1 MKAGN
6 FLYDST
12 MSALYNATPYWP
24 YTLDHSMPH
33 KCHGNLQK
41 CPTRSFPGIWS
52 MVMNEFDG
60 SGILNVNERSPLSS
74 SCAMVDSCN
83 IYDAEQFYNALSINF
98 QRHYESNRAPLGIY
112 MHAAWFIGRPDMF
125 EALLYWIDQVLADYP
140 EAYFVSM
147 SQAIEWMKSPVKLT
161 ELSGFGA
168 WKRACSEKDLPK
180 SVCQSTKTCVL
191 KSSLLEPGEE
201 HRLISCTD
209 YCPASYPWTNDFLG
223 RVA

>member
-60 SGILNVNERSPLSS
+60 SGILNINERSPLSS

-83 IYDAEQFYNALSINF
+83 IYDAEQFYSI
-98 QRHYESNRAPLGIY
+98 
-112 MHAAWFIGRPDMF
+112 
-125 EALLYWIDQVLADYP
+125 VLPMADRNLFS
-140 EAYFVSM
+140 A
-147 SQAIEWMKSPVKLT
+147 MKQEK
-161 ELSGFGA
+161 
-168 WKRACSEKDLPK
+168 WYSEP
-180 SVCQSTKTCVL
+180 C
-191 KSSLLEPGEE
+191 
-201 HRLISCTD
+201 R
-209 YCPASYPWTNDFLG
+209 CP
-223 RVA
+223 